1 MLSRRP
7 KQVDLPRDAR
17 VELVGVTKRF
27 LAPDGKP
34 FTALTEV
41 DLVVEPGQFCAVVGP
56 TGCGKSTTLS
66 LVSGLDRAS
75 AGSVRVGDSEVEGIT
90 DGTSFMFQTDAL
102 LPWKTVLANVTLGP
116 IFHGISKKEAQAQAR
131 DWL

>member
-1 MLSRRP
+1 MNGTPAIELRR
-7 KQVDLPRDAR
+7 
-17 VELVGVTKRF
+17 VTKRF
-27 LAPDGKP
+27 RTPTGSVY
-34 FTALTEV
+34 TALR
-41 DLVVEPGQFCAVVGP
+41 DLDLTVAPGEFCAVVGP

-116 IFHGISKKEAQAQAR
+116 IFHGVSKKEAQAQAR
-131 DWL
+131 DWLR